1 MEKHVNT
8 KHTSSRRKRE
18 FKCEVCGKI
27 FASKK
32 SVHGHMICHVR
43 GTESQSDAGSRAAE
57 ERNKFKCDEC
67 GKMFSSKNYLS
78 RHTTSHSRTK
88 VCLHPTRKRK
98 SHFSFYDNQAS
109 HSDWKNGK
117 AFSSQ
122 GILFEKPENLRQ
134 MLFIIFSGI

>member
-1 MEKHVNT
+1 MNSPRIFGNCSYYIEGLKKHKMEKHVNT

-18 FKCEVCGKI
+18 FKCEVCGKK

-32 SVHGHMICHVR
+32 SLHGHMICHVR

-67 GKMFSSKNYLS
+67 GKMFLSKNYLS

-88 VCLHPTRKRK
+88 VSVHPTTNEEP
-98 SHFSFYDNQAS
+98 FFLLCNQGS
-109 HSDWKNGK
+109 HSDWKQW
-117 AFSSQ
+117 SQ
-122 GILFEKPENLRQ
+122 YVFY
-134 MLFIIFSGI
+134 